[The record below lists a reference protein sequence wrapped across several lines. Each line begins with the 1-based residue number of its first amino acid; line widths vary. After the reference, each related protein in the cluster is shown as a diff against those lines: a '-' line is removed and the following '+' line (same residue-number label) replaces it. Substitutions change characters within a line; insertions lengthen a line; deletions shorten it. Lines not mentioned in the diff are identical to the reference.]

1 MDYLRIS
8 EKPILQYLDEKLPF
22 PMVREVL
29 GHLRGSFVQDQ
40 GWACWTLLRCHY
52 DRRVCA
58 RCGEF
63 MDGKMYA
70 HLDPPRKRLCLCK
83 YRASVFEARP
93 RLRVNVRPVMYAQG
107 ATTRWFRRLSTST
120 LDMIRDISTTT
131 IKDMYLVV
139 DNQIEVVYNFRR
151 VIAFLERV
159 HRPEQVT
166 QDHEAFLRHLLID
179 VLCEMLVE
187 EVQNMRTYPIF
198 VYSNR
203 VVPGPW
209 NLVDYTDGSWN
220 HDGWVP
226 YPPRRQ
232 DDPHIKKKH
241 AVLPFM
247 MPVQYFYPHIK
258 SIRDLPLNAR
268 SSFLEFFKTRW
279 CTVPTT
285 VPYDPLH
292 LLSS

>member
-1 MDYLRIS
+1 
-8 EKPILQYLDEKLPF
+8 
-22 PMVREVL
+22 
-29 GHLRGSFVQDQ
+29 
-40 GWACWTLLRCHY
+40 
-52 DRRVCA
+52 
-58 RCGEF
+58 
-63 MDGKMYA
+63 
-70 HLDPPRKRLCLCK
+70 
-83 YRASVFEARP
+83 
-93 RLRVNVRPVMYAQG
+93 MYAQG

-166 QDHEAFLRHLLID
+166 QDRGAAFLRHLLID

-209 NLVDYTDGSWN
+209 NLVDYTDGS

-247 MPVQYFYPHIK
+247 MPVQYFYPSIR
-258 SIRDLPLNAR
+258 SIRDLPLDAR

-279 CTVPTT
+279 CTIPTT